1 MTKYRIEK
9 DSIGTIKVSKEKI
22 WGAQTQRSLE
32 NFEIGNEKIP
42 LELIRAFAVQKKAS
56 AISNVAIGKLEKI
69 IGEKIIDA
77 CDKIINGEL
86 DNEFPLSVWQTGSGT
101 QTNMNLNEVIAN
113 YSNKSLGEEL
123 GKYKRIH
130 PNDHCNM
137 GQSSNDSFPTA
148 MHISIV
154 LETNKNLLKK
164 IDYFIQNLQKKEK
177 EFRNIIKVGR
187 THLQDATPISVGQ
200 EFGTYVSQIKNA
212 QKRIKDSLK
221 ELMELAQG
229 GTAVGTGLNTSKK
242 FISGFIKAV
251 QMITGLPF
259 RESQNKFESLSSHEP
274 ILNFSGALNTL
285 IVACYKICN
294 DIRFLGSGPRSG
306 IGELVLPSNEP
317 GSSIMPGKT
326 NPTQCE
332 SMAQV
337 CIYLLGLQSSISIA
351 CSQGHFQLNANKTF
365 LIFATLKTIALLS
378 DSIRS
383 FTNNCLKNIKANKK
397 RIDYN
402 LDNSLMLVTALNPRL
417 GYDKSAEIAKKA
429 FKDGITLKQSAVK
442 LGYLT
447 EKEFDL
453 IIDPKKMTKIS

>member
-1 MTKYRIEK
+1 
-9 DSIGTIKVSKEKI
+9 
-22 WGAQTQRSLE
+22 
-32 NFEIGNEKIP
+32 
-42 LELIRAFAVQKKAS
+42 
-56 AISNVAIGKLEKI
+56 
-69 IGEKIIDA
+69 
-77 CDKIINGEL
+77 
-86 DNEFPLSVWQTGSGT
+86 
-101 QTNMNLNEVIAN
+101 MNLNEVIAN

-177 EFRNIIKVGR
+177 EFKNIIKVGR

>member
-221 ELMELAQG
+221 ELMEL
-229 GTAVGTGLNTSKK
+229 
-242 FISGFIKAV
+242 
-251 QMITGLPF
+251 
-259 RESQNKFESLSSHEP
+259 
-274 ILNFSGALNTL
+274 
-285 IVACYKICN
+285 
-294 DIRFLGSGPRSG
+294 
-306 IGELVLPSNEP
+306 
-317 GSSIMPGKT
+317 
-326 NPTQCE
+326 
-332 SMAQV
+332 
-337 CIYLLGLQSSISIA
+337 
-351 CSQGHFQLNANKTF
+351 
-365 LIFATLKTIALLS
+365 
-378 DSIRS
+378 
-383 FTNNCLKNIKANKK
+383 
-397 RIDYN
+397 
-402 LDNSLMLVTALNPRL
+402 
-417 GYDKSAEIAKKA
+417 
-429 FKDGITLKQSAVK
+429 
-442 LGYLT
+442 
-447 EKEFDL
+447 
-453 IIDPKKMTKIS
+453 